1 MKDVRYYLALP
12 YTVVL
17 RRDED
22 GDFVARVD
30 ELPGCAAHGKS
41 PEEALAN
48 LEEAKQLW
56 ISESLDAGQTIPEP
70 AAEEAL
76 PSGKW
81 VQRVP
86 RSLHRKLAVLA
97 RREGVSLN
105 QLVTAMMSE
114 AVGAKKAERVST
126 RPPRRTFASVSVAAY
141 KPPLSGQRDRHEADK
156 QRYPHKR

>member
-1 MKDVRYYLALP
+1 MMKDLKYYLDLP
-12 YTVVL
+12 YTTVV

-41 PEEALAN
+41 PEEAMAN
-48 LEEAKQLW
+48 LEEAKKLW
-56 ISESLDAGQTIPEP
+56 IAESLGAGQTVPEP
-70 AAEEAL
+70 AAEKAL

-105 QLVTAMMSE
+105 QLVTAMVSE
-114 AVGAKKAERVST
+114 AVGAKTVRRERPYQV
-126 RPPRRTFASVSVAAY
+126 RLAPIAAS
-141 KPPLSGQRDRHEADK
+141 KPLGGQRDPQEAAK
-156 QRYPHKR
+156 QHYRGKR